1 MALPMVRRDWEVA
14 VINDRS
20 STDVDHTP
28 PTRTKRRRTRRGL
41 LAAFAVAGLVLAS
54 CSDADDTDSAA
65 AAADD
70 DVAKAANAIVE
81 SALDRPTDVGIS
93 APLDGAVPEVD
104 GPVYW
109 IERGAPACVAL
120 GDALKEATDTLGW
133 DLVRV
138 NAGLSPETVKNAWG
152 EAARANPAPVAVLG
166 SGFPREVFEDELQS
180 LAKRDIP
187 TFNLSVN
194 DEAGNGLTAVIGA
207 GQVRNVEVGR
217 LQAAYLLSR
226 RGAETNAVFVKIPA
240 FPSHEPQHEGFRAA
254 FEELCPDCGL
264 DQLELPAESMGTD
277 LPQRLVAYLQA
288 NPDVNAVAIAYGDMA
303 VGVPTALRDAGL
315 ADRVVVVTDTPD
327 PTVAQYIKDNN
338 VVIAATGYPGPE
350 MMWRAI
356 DITLRYLNDQ
366 DISVSAEAPLPQWIM
381 TSETIPSTTDSF
393 PLVEDYQ
400 AEFRKLWGLS

>member
-1 MALPMVRRDWEVA
+1 M
-14 VINDRS
+14 INDRS
-20 STDVDHTP
+20 STDVERVE
-28 PTRTKRRRTRRGL
+28 RTSRTRASGRRARRGF
-41 LAAFAVAGLVLAS
+41 LAAFAAAGLLLAS
-54 CSDADDTDSAA
+54 CSDADDTDTAT

-70 DVAKAANAIVE
+70 DVAAAANEIVE
-81 SALDRPTDVGIS
+81 SALERPTDVGIS
-93 APLDGAVPEVD
+93 EPLEGDVPEAA

-109 IERGAPACVAL
+109 IECGAPACVAL
-120 GDALKEATDTLGW
+120 GDALAEATDALGW

-166 SGFPREVFEDELQS
+166 SGFPREVFESELQS
-180 LAKRDIP
+180 LAQRDIP

-194 DEAGNGLTAVIGA
+194 DEAGDGLTAVIGA

-240 FPSHEPQHEGFRAA
+240 FPSHEPQHEGFRET
-254 FEELCPDCGL
+254 FEDLCSDCAL

-288 NPDVNAVAIAYGDMA
+288 NPDVNAVALAYGDMA

-315 ADRVVVVTDTPD
+315 ADRVIVVTDTPD

-356 DITLRYLNDQ
+356 DITLRHLNGE
-366 DISVSAEAPLPQWIM
+366 DISASAEAPLPQWIM